1 MSKPLPP
8 HGIPHRAPAEQ
19 TKYFADVYRASINRE
34 SFSRVQS
41 NVAKFKLH
49 FSDDELLVIAALDT
63 PDKVQEFLNTQ
74 IYYNND
80 HASVDTEE
88 TVMPPRRVLQTGLAH
103 CFEGAM
109 FAYAVNFLHDYK
121 PTWVLLEATQDSDHN
136 LVIHRDTFTGVY
148 GCNAHS
154 AFPNLDGRRAEYP
167 TIQTMAES
175 YRQYY
180 YSDRTNNPN
189 DLTLIGYS
197 DEFDLAKFGTAW
209 MASEENL
216 WDIYYTYVDD
226 SVRFHFF
233 DSPNKLHLYPLVH
246 ALRET
251 WITLDAQGKPFVNVA
266 HLPQHAQELW
276 HTFWQL
282 HGNPEPYRRPIG
294 TALAIEQEF
303 FRVTNTTPIDLA
315 DNAFDF
321 QFFLASGYRI
331 KDLLPGK

>member
-8 HGIPHRAPAEQ
+8 HGITHRAPAEQ
-19 TKYFADVYRASINRE
+19 TKYFADLFRASINRE
-34 SFSRVQS
+34 SFARVKS
-41 NVAKFKLH
+41 NADKFGLR

-80 HASVDTEE
+80 HASIDTEE

-109 FAYAVNFLHDYK
+109 FAYTVNFLHGHN
-121 PTWVLLEATQDSDHN
+121 PRWVLLEATQDSDHN
-136 LVIHRDTFTGVY
+136 LVIHRDSRTGLY

-154 AFPNLDGRRAEYP
+154 AFPNLDGRNAKYATIRA
-167 TIQTMAES
+167 MADS

-209 MASEENL
+209 IASEENL

-233 DSPNKLHLYPLVH
+233 DAPNESHLYPLVH
-246 ALRET
+246 ALTEK
-251 WITLDAQGKPFVNVA
+251 WIELDTQSQPFVNVA
-266 HLPQHAQELW
+266 HLPQRAQGLW
-276 HTFWQL
+276 HAFWQL
-282 HGNPEPYRRPIG
+282 HGTPEPYHRPIG
-294 TALAIEQEF
+294 EALTIEQEF
-303 FRVTNTTPIDLA
+303 FRITNTTPIDLA

-321 QFFLASGYRI
+321 QFFLASGYHVE
-331 KDLLPGK
+331 DLIRNK